1 MKNIIKKINST
12 QIVYSE
18 HHYDECFEY
27 KNGKGRIPEGNAIG
41 ILVDKDLQL
50 FEDVIYSKYDHQYW
64 DNYELEFDENR
75 LIIG

>member
-64 DNYELEFDENR
+64 DNYELEFDEDR